1 MQIDRARADLAKAE
15 GDVKRLQA
23 QLEDAKAR
31 ATKLAH
37 FIEMAE
43 LYDRGIE
50 PSTSRGTGG
59 RSAEA
64 ARLAVE
70 ILKERG
76 RPLHTRELLMELEQ
90 RGIVIHSANPVT
102 NLSASLSRS
111 PELKASRSHGW
122 SLAQWRPES
131 RDEEHSAVSSDPY
144 ESE

>member
-23 QLEDAKAR
+23 QLEDARAR

-43 LYDRGIE
+43 LYDRGVE

-76 RPLHTRELLMELEQ
+76 RPLHTRELLTELEQ
-90 RGIVIHSANPVT
+90 RGLVIHSANPVT

-111 PELKASRSHGW
+111 PELKANRSHGW
-122 SLAQWRPES
+122 SLSQWQSES
-131 RDEEHSAVSSDPY
+131 RDDSDSIIWGPD
-144 ESE
+144 SEPE